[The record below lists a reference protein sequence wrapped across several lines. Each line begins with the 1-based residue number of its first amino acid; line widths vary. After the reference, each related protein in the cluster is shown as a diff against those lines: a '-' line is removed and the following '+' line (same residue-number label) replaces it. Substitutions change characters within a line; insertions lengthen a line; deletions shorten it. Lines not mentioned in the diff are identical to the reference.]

1 MKCSRR
7 FILSE
12 SWSIFEVRIDVNQ
25 LGQTTPRGDRQGRSG
40 VSPLQNHPC
49 RPPPEQAVRREKPYC
64 PTTVTGTCSE
74 PASCRAASSQTSWV
88 TCPPVRS

>member
-25 LGQTTPRGDRQGRSG
+25 LGQTTAWATARA
-40 VSPLQNHPC
+40 
-49 RPPPEQAVRREKPYC
+49 E
-64 PTTVTGTCSE
+64 
-74 PASCRAASSQTSWV
+74 AASRRFRIAPAGRLQSRRYAAKNLTA
-88 TCPPVRS
+88 PRP